1 MKEEESMTGSGIR
14 WDLVDIRIPEEC
26 NVILGQSHFIKTVED
41 LFEVLATSSPSLEFG
56 ISFCEA
62 SEPCLVRTEGNA
74 PDLVRSAADNAIR
87 LATGHAFVILMRNGY
102 PISVLNAV
110 KQVQEV
116 CRIFAAT
123 ANPLQVLVFE
133 SSQGR
138 GVAGVIDGFSSKGI
152 ETESDVQDRKRLL
165 RDIIGYKR

>member
-1 MKEEESMTGSGIR
+1 MAEKGIK
-14 WDLVDIRIPEEC
+14 WEVVDIGIPEGC

-41 LFEVLATSSPSLEFG
+41 LYEVLATSSPALEFG
-56 ISFCEA
+56 LAFCEA
-62 SEPCLVRTEGNA
+62 SGPCLVRKDGNA
-74 PDLVRSAADNAIR
+74 DDLVEAAVRNAMKLSA
-87 LATGHAFVILMRNGY
+87 GHAFVIFVRNGF

-123 ANPLQVLVFE
+123 ANPLQVLVFQTG
-133 SSQGR
+133 QGR
-138 GVAGVIDGFSSKGI
+138 GIAGVVDGFPSKGV
-152 ETESDVQDRKRLL
+152 ESDDDIEERKKLL